1 MLKGIEDKIKSY
13 LRANKKYAIKLLSN
27 LIEIPTINPPG
38 ENYEKMVDFLEGECI
53 KLGLAVR
60 KYVTPKQVLDKY
72 GVKGGSKRISL
83 VADLDEGYR
92 KTFHINFHYDVV
104 PATDKWKTDP
114 FRAMV
119 KDGRIYGR
127 GSEDMKGTI
136 ASALFALK
144 ALNECS
150 INPKINIQLSFTPDE
165 EIGGRTGLGYLVG
178 KGLVKADYAMSEGYS
193 GNYISVG
200 NKGVLWAEIEVIG
213 KSAHGSMPYKGV
225 NSFERMNMLVDELEK
240 LKNKILKRKTRY
252 NMRDAISKNATF
264 VMGGFLE
271 GGVKINVVP
280 GIAKFSI
287 DRRLIPEENIGA
299 AKKEI
304 KAVINKFNK
313 RCKDSKV
320 NIRFVSQG
328 SPAISKRDDAFF
340 KTAADSIKA
349 TIGRKANFSVMPGA
363 TDMRYFM
370 WKGIPSLGYSAS
382 GGEKW
387 HSDNEFV
394 YIDSLVDTAN
404 VYALI
409 IKRLNSQNKSYSFC
423 ELTGKNC
430 YGRKGYKNIRGKGA

>member
-13 LRANKKYAIKLLSN
+13 LGTNKKYAIKLLSN

-38 ENYEKMVDFLEGECI
+38 ENYEKMVGFLEGECR

-60 KYVTPKQVLDKY
+60 KYLTPKHVLDEY

-83 VADLDEGYR
+83 VADLDKGYS

-104 PATDKWKTDP
+104 PATNKWKTDP
-114 FRAMV
+114 FRAMI

-136 ASALFALK
+136 ASVLFALK
-144 ALNECS
+144 ALKECN
-150 INPKINIQLSFTPDE
+150 IKPKINIQLSFTPDE

-213 KSAHGSMPYKGV
+213 KSAHGSTPHKGV
-225 NSFERMNMLVDELEK
+225 NSFERMNMLVDELER
-240 LKNKILKRKTRY
+240 LKNEILKRKTRY

-271 GGVKINVVP
+271 GGAKINVVP

-287 DRRLIPEENIGA
+287 DRRLIPEENISA

-304 KAVINKFNK
+304 KDVIKKFNK
-313 RCKDSKV
+313 RHKDSKV

-328 SPAISKRDDAFF
+328 SPAISKRNSAFF
-340 KTAADSIKA
+340 KIAADSIRA

-370 WKGIPSLGYSAS
+370 RKGIPSLGYSAS

-394 YIDSLVDTAN
+394 YISSLVSTAG

-409 IKRLNSQNKSYSFC
+409 IS
-423 ELTGKNC
+423 ELS
-430 YGRKGYKNIRGKGA
+430 

>member
-1 MLKGIEDKIKSY
+1 MPKGIEDKIKSY
-13 LRANKKYAIKLLSN
+13 LRANKKYVVKLVSK
-27 LIEIPTINPPG
+27 LIEIPTVNPPG
-38 ENYEKMVDFLEGECI
+38 ENYEEMVDFLERECG
-53 KLGLAVR
+53 KLGLAAGR
-60 KYVTPKQVLDKY
+60 YVTPEQMLDKY

-83 VADLDEGYR
+83 VADLNKGHS

-104 PATDKWKTDP
+104 PATDKWITYP
-114 FRAMV
+114 FKATV
-119 KDGRIYGR
+119 KNSRIYGR

-136 ASALFALK
+136 ASVLFALR
-144 ALNECS
+144 ALKECS
-150 INPKINIQLSFTPDE
+150 IKPKINIQLSFTPDE
-165 EIGGRTGLGYLVG
+165 EIGGRTGLGYLVE

-225 NSFERMNMLVDELEK
+225 NSFERMNMLAGELEK
-240 LKNKILKRKTRY
+240 LKNKILKRKTRHS
-252 NMRDAISKNATF
+252 MRDAVSKNATF
-264 VMGGFLE
+264 VMGGLLE

-287 DRRLIPEENIGA
+287 DRRLIPEENIDV

-304 KAVINKFNK
+304 EAVIKKFNK
-313 RCKDSKV
+313 KRKDSKV
-320 NIRFVSQG
+320 NIRFVSQA
-328 SPAISKRDDAFF
+328 SPAISKRDEVFF
-340 KTAADSIKA
+340 KTASDSIKA
-349 TIGRKANFSVMPGA
+349 ATGRKANFSIMPGA

-394 YIDSLVDTAN
+394 SIKSLVDTAK

-409 IKRLNSQNKSYSFC
+409 MSNLS
-423 ELTGKNC
+423 
-430 YGRKGYKNIRGKGA
+430 